1 MYVNLLPPQ
10 FVWRRLFRK
19 RMRQWTCAFGF
30 IGITLLGM
38 NASLFGRWWAEL
50 REFQTMH
57 SAAEPMRALQAERIE
72 IAKQSLE
79 LSQKLKQL
87 QAAASHDR
95 TNSLLGIIS
104 QGVIVSNGTVQI
116 QEMQV
121 SVSTS
126 EGTTRND
133 QTSPNTSRSNLSP
146 ETKTTGNQYQMTL
159 RGIAI
164 ESESITTF
172 METLQESNVFSKVEL
187 RSTQERLVLE
197 RALQEFQLECLAND

>member
-1 MYVNLLPPQ
+1 MHVNLLPPQ

-19 RMRQWTCAFGF
+19 RIRQWACAFGF
-30 IGITLLGM
+30 IGVTILGI
-38 NASLFGRWWAEL
+38 NVSLFGRWWMEL
-50 REFQTMH
+50 REFQTIH
-57 SAAEPMRALQAERIE
+57 SAAEPIRALQADRIE
-72 IAKQSLE
+72 IAKRSLG
-79 LSQKLKQL
+79 LTQKIKQL
-87 QAAASHDR
+87 QAAVSLDR

-104 QGVIVSNGTVQI
+104 QGVIASNGAVQI

-126 EGTTRND
+126 EGTVRND
-133 QTSPNTSRSNLSP
+133 QVSPSTSRSSLSS

-172 METLQESNVFSKVEL
+172 METLQQSNVFPKVEL

-197 RALQEFQLECLAND
+197 RTLQEFQLECLAND